1 MGIDDSDTHVE
12 AVEKEADR
20 PAAVTQPDRPG
31 VDGYP
36 SRADS
41 RKGAAAANDAIAASD
56 REDGRKG
63 IVGDGPSDDIARV
76 ADHDDGEAERGI
88 LASLKRAFTSERVDD
103 GEEPAEVVDRPDF
116 QDPREDP
123 RLVPDRY
130 DTPLERTD
138 GTRTPLFRGEPTR
151 EQTKQGDL
159 GDCGIIATLG
169 AVAGHRPEAIRDCV
183 RETDDGNYEVRLHEA
198 RYSMSRMRPWNSHGT
213 I

>member
-1 MGIDDSDTHVE
+1 M
-12 AVEKEADR
+12 
-20 PAAVTQPDRPG
+20 
-31 VDGYP
+31 
-36 SRADS
+36 
-41 RKGAAAANDAIAASD
+41 
-56 REDGRKG
+56 
-63 IVGDGPSDDIARV
+63 
-76 ADHDDGEAERGI
+76 
-88 LASLKRAFTSERVDD
+88 
-103 GEEPAEVVDRPDF
+103 VDRPDF

-138 GTRTPLFRGEPTR
+138 GTRTPLSRGEPTR